1 MDACPFVL
9 LAYLQGLSLDPRYH
23 TFNTAFRP
31 LRSVSQALFMTFALI
46 LGSAAAHADANK
58 DAVPDTTGISSEQ
71 AWPARLK
78 FDLNK
83 LDLNIYGLA
92 YHPDREKVKEEDLD
106 NQVNPGLGL
115 HYEIRNTERGVTF
128 AEIGA
133 YRDSGRNIASFLSLG
148 YQFKLGEN
156 WRIGGAVAAMN
167 SKTYNDG
174 VAFVGMFPLVTYDF
188 GPVKVNAVYF
198 PKVANY
204 NEVAAFG
211 LYVSVPLGRWIKD
224 SANKQ

>member
-1 MDACPFVL
+1 MDVFTHFRQPAYRKFCSVL
-9 LAYLQGLSLDPRYH
+9 QAIIVVLTLTGAGATASRADIGNADSGTVETDPSR
-23 TFNTAFRP
+23 
-31 LRSVSQALFMTFALI
+31 
-46 LGSAAAHADANK
+46 
-58 DAVPDTTGISSEQ
+58 ISSEN
-71 AWPARLK
+71 ASPARLR

-92 YHPDREKVKEEDLD
+92 YHPDREKVKEENLD

-115 HYEIRNTERGVTF
+115 HYELRNTERGVTF
-128 AEIGA
+128 TEIGA

-148 YQFKLGEN
+148 YQYKLGEN
-156 WRIGGAVAAMN
+156 WRFGGAVAAMN
-167 SKTYNDG
+167 SKTYNHG
-174 VAFVGMFPLVTYDF
+174 VSFVGMFPLVTYDF

-211 LYVSVPLGRWIKD
+211 LYVSVPLGRWIKQ
-224 SANKQ
+224 SAQKQ